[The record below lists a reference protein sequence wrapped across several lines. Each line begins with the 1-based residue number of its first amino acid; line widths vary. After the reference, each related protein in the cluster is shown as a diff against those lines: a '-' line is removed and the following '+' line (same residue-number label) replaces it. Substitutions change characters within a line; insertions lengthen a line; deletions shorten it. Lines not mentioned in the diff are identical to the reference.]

1 MSKGENFWFTV
12 PQLLRYHPEFIGIK
26 KRFAKIAVE
35 ILTIPCSE
43 TPCERAFS
51 HLGDILNNDKR
62 NLDYDMLNS
71 LLIIRMN
78 AIFIRQDKNSSS
90 DFIRNNFEQI
100 IQSDLDKK
108 ELELEE
114 HPLIYF

>member
-1 MSKGENFWFTV
+1 
-12 PQLLRYHPEFIGIK
+12 
-26 KRFAKIAVE
+26 
-35 ILTIPCSE
+35 
-43 TPCERAFS
+43 
-51 HLGDILNNDKR
+51 
-62 NLDYDMLNS
+62 
-71 LLIIRMN
+71 MN

-108 ELELEE
+108 ELKFEE